1 MVNVVTS
8 RGRGDDPANQIDS
21 GFRPHAAEYADDPV
35 SIDAHDGMPDR
46 KDRTHSRM
54 IAPSRS
60 FAMGLAP
67 WGGEIFLL

>member
-1 MVNVVTS
+1 MVNVVS
-8 RGRGDDPANQIDS
+8 RRGRGDDPAHQIDS

-35 SIDAHDGMPDR
+35 PIDAHGVTFDR
-46 KDRTHSRM
+46 KNRTHSPR

-67 WGGEIFLL
+67 WGGEIFLV